1 MQITS
6 AQYKKLA
13 TKCHK
18 YNAKQTI
25 VDGIKFPSKKEAE
38 YYTKL
43 KFSKQQGQLLY
54 FLRQVPFHL
63 PGNVKYLADFMV
75 VYHDPHYHFDTIEYI
90 DVKGKDTPMSKL
102 KRKQVKDLYGVEIK

>member
-1 MQITS
+1 MQITT

-25 VDGIKFPSKKEAE
+25 IDGIKFPSKKEAE
-38 YYTKL
+38 WYTKL
-43 KFSKQQGQLLY
+43 KFLKKDEHLKY

-63 PGNVKYLADFMV
+63 PGNVKYLTDFMT
-75 VYHDPHYHFDTIEYI
+75 VYFDGSIEFI
-90 DVKGKDTPMSKL
+90 DVKGRDTPMSKL
-102 KRKQVKDLYGVEIK
+102 KRKQVLDLYGVEIKLV